1 MPAYPENQAFNQLNM
16 SANQGQPI
24 RYLICAPT
32 MRIPT
37 TVSKTVNSYLAFR
50 AVLRAGKAMESRK
63 SMWLSHTEPGK
74 VVGSGMHGLCFH
86 TLSQLAAIGA
96 CEANTISA
104 SLQSWY
110 HAHACVHCTT
120 MHSGEQMRFKKVFC
134 LNEALCTLWLIKLS
148 RKLCLCSFSDHLK
161 QHH

>member
-74 VVGSGMHGLCFH
+74 VVGSGMYGLCFH
-86 TLSQLAAIGA
+86 TLSQLLLVHVRL
-96 CEANTISA
+96 TQ
-104 SLQSWY
+104 SL
-110 HAHACVHCTT
+110 HPCKVGIMP
-120 MHSGEQMRFKKVFC
+120 MHVC
-134 LNEALCTLWLIKLS
+134 IALPCIQVNK
-148 RKLCLCSFSDHLK
+148 
-161 QHH
+161 